1 MRQIPSKCTAHRIPF
16 MNSLAIEQNV
26 SDWTRSFATHIE
38 VVKQRAAA
46 ALAATGYES
55 LLLHAGTP
63 PPLFMDDQYL
73 PFRAQAPFKAWAP
86 LGDAPDSFVFFTP
99 GRMPRLLIHQ
109 PSDYWHKSP
118 ELPRDYWT
126 DAFDIVSCADRA
138 GSRAALPKD
147 LSRTAFI
154 GAPFKE
160 LMSWGPATINPEHLV
175 AQLDYGRAAKTPYEI
190 ACLRE
195 ANVRGARGHVAAEK
209 AFRAGGSEFEI
220 ALAFMAACG
229 LRECELPYNP
239 IVALNE
245 GGAVLHYQ
253 VQQRTSPAKLHS
265 LLIDAGAEFGGYAS
279 DITRTHSYADAEFAE
294 IIRRFDALQLALCAQ
309 VRAGLDWR
317 DFHAASHRAISEFLR
332 EIGVIDVGADVAV
345 DSGLTSVFYPH
356 GIGHLLGLQVHDVG
370 GLQREPG
377 GGVIERPHNHPFL
390 RLTRKLEDGFVVTVE
405 PGFYFID
412 QLLEGARAKPPLGRM
427 IDWKRVE
434 QLKPF
439 GGVRIEDDVVAR
451 PNGHENLTR
460 PAFG

>member
-1 MRQIPSKCTAHRIPF
+1 
-16 MNSLAIEQNV
+16 MNSLAIEQNAAGW
-26 SDWTRSFATHIE
+26 SQLFAAHIE

-55 LLLHAGTP
+55 LLVHAGTP
-63 PPLFMDDQYL
+63 PPLFLDDQYL
-73 PFRAQAPFKAWAP
+73 PFRVQGPFKAWAP
-86 LGDAPDSFVFFTP
+86 LIDAPDSFVCFTP
-99 GRMPRLLIHQ
+99 GHEPRLLIHQ
-109 PSDYWHKSP
+109 PADYWHKSP
-118 ELPRDYWT
+118 ALPRGYWT
-126 DAFDIVSCADRA
+126 DAFDIVSCPDRA
-138 GSRAALPKD
+138 ASRAALPKD

-154 GAPFKE
+154 GAPFEE
-160 LMSWGPATINPEHLV
+160 LMCWGPASINPEHLI
-175 AQLDYGRAAKTPYEI
+175 AQLDFGRAAKTPYEI

-195 ANVRGARGHVAAEK
+195 ANVLGARGHVAAEK
-209 AFRAGGSEFEI
+209 AFRAGASEFEI

-229 LRECELPYNP
+229 LREFELPYNP

-245 GGAVLHYQ
+245 NGAVLHYQ
-253 VQQRTSPAKLHS
+253 VQQRTRQPELHS

-279 DITRTHSYADAEFAE
+279 DITRTHSFADAEFAE

-309 VRAGLDWR
+309 VRVGLDWR
-317 DFHAASHRAISEFLR
+317 DFHDASYRAIGEFLR
-332 EIGVIDVGADVAV
+332 EIGVINVSADVAAE
-345 DSGLTSVFYPH
+345 SELTSVFYPH

-377 GGVIERPHNHPFL
+377 GGVIERPYNHPFL
-390 RLTRKLEDGFVVTVE
+390 RLTRRLEDGFVVTVE

-412 QLLEGARAKPPLGRM
+412 QLLEGARARPLGRM
-427 IDWKRVE
+427 IDWKRVA

-460 PAFG
+460 PAF